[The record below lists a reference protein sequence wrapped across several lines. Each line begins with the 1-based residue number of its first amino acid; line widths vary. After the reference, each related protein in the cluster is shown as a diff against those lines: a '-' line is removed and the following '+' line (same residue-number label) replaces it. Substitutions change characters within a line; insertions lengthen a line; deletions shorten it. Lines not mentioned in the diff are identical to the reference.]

1 MEVKKELERYQVI
14 IDSYIEKYLNKKR
27 KEYIKVTPIA
37 GEIVDNFKEYILRGG
52 KRIRSALIYHTY
64 RMFHENTF
72 ADKDL
77 KKMSM
82 FIEFVHAFFL
92 IHDDI
97 MDRDSLR
104 RGGPTMHKLYEDVG
118 TKMKM
123 KDQKHFGN
131 SMGIL
136 VGDLAQALAF
146 EIVAESMIPN
156 EIKPHILQIIT
167 ERVNSTIFGQVHDI
181 LLADL
186 ESYTEN
192 DILMV
197 QNLKTARYTFDTP
210 VLIGASLADASKDEI
225 KNLNGY
231 SIPAGIAFQIR
242 DDILGMFGDKKK
254 TGKSANSD
262 IKEGK
267 RTFLIHHA
275 LKHGNSKQLKV
286 IHKYLG
292 KDDLEQDEADMI
304 RQVVIDTG
312 SLDYSKRLTEIYVE
326 KALKS
331 LNKLNKYN
339 QTSGWKFLDAVAK
352 YMVVRDL

>member
-1 MEVKKELERYQVI
+1 MEVKNELEKYQKV
-14 IDSYIEKYLNKKR
+14 IDSYIKKHLVKKH
-27 KEYIKVTPIA
+27 KEYSKVTPLA
-37 GEIVDNFKEYILRGG
+37 SEIVKNFEDYILRGG

-72 ADKDL
+72 AEADL
-77 KKMSM
+77 KKLSM
-82 FIEFVHAFFL
+82 FIEYIHAFFL

-104 RGGPTMHKLYEDVG
+104 RGGPTMHKLYETIG
-118 TKMKM
+118 TRMKM
-123 KDQKHFGN
+123 RDQKHFGM

-136 VGDLAQALAF
+136 IGDLSQALAF
-146 EIVAESMIPN
+146 EIVAESKIP
-156 EIKPHILQIIT
+156 EGIKSEVLSIIT
-167 ERVNSTIFGQVHDI
+167 QRVNSTIFGQVHDI

-186 ESYTEN
+186 EKFNEK

-197 QNLKTARYTFDTP
+197 HNLKTAKYTFDTP
-210 VLIGASLADASKDEI
+210 VLIGATLAKASIKEI
-225 KNLNGY
+225 KALNGY

-267 RTFLIHHA
+267 RTFLIHNA
-275 LKHGNSKQLKV
+275 LKNGTPKQIK
-286 IHKYLG
+286 IINKYLG

-304 RQVVIDTG
+304 RQVVVDTG
-312 SLDYSKRLTEIYVE
+312 SLNYSKKLTEKYVND
-326 KALKS
+326 ALMS
-331 LNKLNKYN
+331 LNKLEQYKH
-339 QTSGWKFLDAVAK
+339 TKGWQFLEAVAK